1 MTFWDQI
8 VSPYFDTSFETS
20 KWKKYSFWGKNEEN
34 GFIKLYDDKKPPY
47 LQKIMSLAHL
57 MGTLEFWAFK

>member
-47 LQKIMSLAHL
+47 LQKFVSLAH
-57 MGTLEFWAFK
+57 